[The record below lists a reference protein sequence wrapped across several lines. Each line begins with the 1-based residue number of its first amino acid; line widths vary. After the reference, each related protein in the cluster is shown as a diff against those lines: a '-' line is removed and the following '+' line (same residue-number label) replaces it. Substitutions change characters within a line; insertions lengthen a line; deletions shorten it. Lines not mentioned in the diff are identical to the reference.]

1 MLKSLKTLGA
11 VLGVVAL
18 IILAFSV
25 FPKMMERSELK
36 RKGFTTEEIEM
47 IEHLKMVEDLTNA
60 YMGRPKI
67 KNSEWSHLTEVYDSD
82 GSTLIGYYI
91 QTAAP
96 GYSPRRYYYDL
107 DKNQVEASNYG
118 HFEEGI
124 DRLRELYHKADSV
137 Q

>member
-1 MLKSLKTLGA
+1 MKKVLGWIIGA
-11 VLGVVAL
+11 VV
-18 IILAFSV
+18 ILFLVFSV

-124 DRLRELYHKADSV
+124 DRLRELYHKAESV

>member
-1 MLKSLKTLGA
+1 MKKVLGWIIGA
-11 VLGVVAL
+11 VV
-18 IILAFSV
+18 ILFLVFSV